1 MRGQVELP
9 AVGIALLLLTVTVV
23 LGVAIAD
30 NAFTSAERSAVERQ
44 TAMGLSDQLVS
55 EQAALTNR
63 QNVINASKLSDLDG
77 QRLRKQYGIPDRA
90 DAEIRLGGEPVAV
103 AGDPERGTTIDRI
116 VLVERGQT
124 RRIEAPLTAKT
135 RITLPRRTANATVT
149 ITPENGTTV
158 HTVTV
163 NERVVLAE
171 SSGLD
176 GTYQLTVSP
185 YQTATFAFESSD
197 ASPAGN
203 TTIEYYPRETQKA
216 TLSVT
221 VDE

>member
-9 AVGIALLLLTVTVV
+9 AVGIALLVLTVTVV

-55 EQAALTNR
+55 EHAPLTNR
-63 QNVINASKLSDLDG
+63 QNVVNASELSDLDG
-77 QRLRKQYGIPDRA
+77 QRLLEEYGLPSRS
-90 DAEIRLGGEPVAV
+90 DAEIRLDEESVAV
-103 AGDPERGTTIDRI
+103 AGDPDGGTTIERI
-116 VLVERGQT
+116 VLVEQEQT
-124 RRIEAPLTAKT
+124 RTIEAPLTANT
-135 RITLPRRTANATVT
+135 RITLPRRTASATVS
-149 ITPENGTTV
+149 IAPENGTTI

-163 NERVVLAE
+163 NGRVVLAE
-171 SSGLD
+171 RSGLD
-176 GTYQLTVSP
+176 GTYQLAVSP

-197 ASPAGN
+197 ASPVGN

>member
-55 EQAALTNR
+55 EQSPLTNR
-63 QNVINASKLSDLDG
+63 QNVINASELSDLDEG
-77 QRLRKQYGIPDRA
+77 MLQNRYGVPDGT

-103 AGDPERGTTIDRI
+103 AGDPDSGTTIERI

-124 RRIEAPLTAKT
+124 RTIDAPLAANT

-149 ITPENGTTV
+149 ITPENGTTI

-163 NERVVLAE
+163 NERVVLAD
-171 SSGLD
+171 SGGLD
-176 GTYQLTVSP
+176 GRYRLAVSP
-185 YQTATFAFESSD
+185 YETATFAFESSD

>member
-55 EQAALTNR
+55 EQSPLTNR
-63 QNVINASKLSDLDG
+63 QNVINASELSDLDG
-77 QRLRKQYGIPDRA
+77 GTLRNQYGIPDGS

-103 AGDPERGTTIDRI
+103 AGDPESGITIERI

-124 RRIEAPLTAKT
+124 RTIEASLAANT
-135 RITLPRRTANATVT
+135 RIMLPRRTANATVE
-149 ITPENGTTV
+149 IAPKNGTTIR
-158 HTVTV
+158 TVTV
-163 NERVVLAE
+163 NRRVVLAD
-171 SSGLD
+171 SGGLD
-176 GTYQLTVSP
+176 GRYQLAVSP
-185 YQTATFAFESSD
+185 YQTATFTFESSG
-197 ASPAGN
+197 SPPAGN
-203 TTIEYYPRETQKA
+203 TTIEYYPRETRKA

-221 VDE
+221 IDE

>member
-44 TAMGLSDQLVS
+44 TAMGLSDQLVG
-55 EQAALTNR
+55 EQSPLTNR
-63 QNVINASKLSDLDG
+63 QNVINATELSDLDG
-77 QRLRKQYGIPDRA
+77 ETLRNRYGVPDGA
-90 DAEIRLGGEPVAV
+90 DAEIQLGGEPVAV
-103 AGDPERGTTIDRI
+103 AGDPERGTTIERI

-124 RRIEAPLTAKT
+124 RTIDAPLTANT
-135 RITLPRRTANATVT
+135 RITLPRRTANATVS
-149 ITPENGTTV
+149 IAPKNGTTIR
-158 HTVTV
+158 TVTV
-163 NERVVLAE
+163 NERVVLAKR
-171 SSGLD
+171 SGLD
-176 GTYQLTVSP
+176 GAYQLTVSP
-185 YQTATFAFESSD
+185 YQTATFAFESID
-197 ASPAGN
+197 ASPAGS